1 MKNKIKLFF
10 FFGLCVCAFAAC
22 GQKPNTPKI
31 QKIDMAINEGDTL
44 SQSLDY
50 ANIAPQSKAE
60 IIINLSKVFDPRY
73 CRAGDNYEITADT
86 SGVWQTFNYFKPG
99 LDYYS
104 LEKSSNG
111 IKALKKTKLA
121 TKVIIVSSGTIA
133 NSIWESMR
141 KENISPETILDF
153 ADIFASHID
162 FLTETQNG
170 DTFKFVQEKFIT
182 QDGKTLN
189 GKLLAARYS
198 ASGKDNMAIYYK
210 GTREYGSYYSPQGD
224 SMGRIFLRAP
234 LQFRRIS
241 SFFTLKRFH
250 PVLKYFRPHLGID
263 YAAASGTPIS
273 SVGAGKV
280 IFADWSGDFGKLVK
294 IQHTNGYT
302 TFYGHMKGFA
312 KGIRSGAHIAQG
324 QLVGYVGATG
334 LATGP
339 HLDFR
344 IQQGGKFFNF
354 LKMKLPPSNRIP
366 SSEKSD
372 FNKTVEQ
379 YAPLLKP

>member
-1 MKNKIKLFF
+1 MKNTIKLFF
-10 FFGLCVCAFAAC
+10 FFGLCVCTFAAC
-22 GQKPNTPKI
+22 GQKINEPKI
-31 QKIDMAINEGDTL
+31 QKIAMTINEGDTL

-50 ANIAPQSKAE
+50 TNIAPQSKAE
-60 IIINLSKVFDPRY
+60 IITNLSKVFDPRY
-73 CRAGDNYEITADT
+73 CRVGDNYEITADT
-86 SGVWQTFNYFKPG
+86 CGVWQTFNYYKPG

-111 IKALKKTKLA
+111 INALKKTRSA
-121 TKVIIVSSGTIA
+121 TKVIVVSSGTIA
-133 NSIWESMR
+133 NSLWESMI
-141 KENISPETILDF
+141 KENISAETILDF

-162 FLTETQNG
+162 FLTETRNG
-170 DTFKFVQEKFIT
+170 NTFKFVQEKFVT
-182 QDGKTLN
+182 QDGKILN
-189 GKLLAARYS
+189 GKVLAARYS
-198 ASGKDNMAIYYK
+198 ASGKDNLAIYYK
-210 GTREYGSYYSPQGD
+210 GTGADGSYYSPQGD
-224 SMGRIFLRAP
+224 SMGRMFLRAP

-250 PVLKYFRPHLGID
+250 PILKHFRPHLGID

-273 SVGAGKV
+273 SVGVGKV
-280 IFADWSGDFGKLVK
+280 IFANWSGGFGKLVK
-294 IQHTNGYT
+294 IQHPNGYI

-312 KGIRSGAHIAQG
+312 KGIRVGAHVAQG

-344 IQQGGKFFNF
+344 IEQGGKFFNF

-366 SSEKSD
+366 SSEKSN
-372 FNKTVEQ
+372 FAKTVEQ
-379 YAPLLKP
+379 YAPLIK